1 MGISRTLIVGG
12 FALFGALGLAC
23 GGSGDGD
30 GGSETPTAAATTAGP
45 AAVGTP
51 LSLDAPLMVNGLPAC
66 LPPGTTVKGSPFTA
80 NADPIKGGGG
90 AAGISLVPAAGDIY
104 AGDINLVM
112 GITDISGQ
120 PIGDAQVRL
129 TLYDLSGNVQT
140 AYCQLEPVASAPGTE
155 EEFVHLHEGG
165 VQHTH
170 GGEDADRAAY
180 YSHVTFPKSGP
191 YGVAA
196 EAILKDG
203 TRRMA
208 TVLVQ
213 VAAKPAVPAVGEP
226 ALRSDNLTRA
236 DVADIREIDSGDPP
250 NDMHDLKIKDVLAAG
265 RPLVIVFSTP
275 AYCTS
280 AFCGPVNQEV
290 EVLHDEYKGQV
301 DFVHVEIWRDRT
313 TSTLNPTAREWLIRA
328 DGGLTEPFV
337 YVIDK
342 NGVIFDRWE
351 GPVAKNIMEESV
363 KAVAAGATYKP

>member
-1 MGISRTLIVGG
+1 MVAG
-12 FALFGALGLAC
+12 FASLGLLGMGC
-23 GGSGDGD
+23 GGGDSD
-30 GGSETPTAAATTAGP
+30 AASTPATGGTTTGVASSAGAP
-45 AAVGTP
+45 V
-51 LSLDAPLMVNGLPAC
+51 SLDAPLLVNGLPAC
-66 LPPGTTVKGSPFTA
+66 LPPGSTVKGSPFAA

-90 AAGISLVPAAGDIY
+90 AAGISLVPAGGDIHK
-104 AGDINLVM
+104 GDLNLVL

-120 PIGDAQVRL
+120 PIGDAKVRL
-129 TLYDLSGNVQT
+129 TLYDISGNAQT
-140 AYCQLEPVASAPGTE
+140 PYCQVEAVASAPGTG
-155 EEFVHLHEGG
+155 EEFVHTHVDGAL
-165 VQHTH
+165 HTH

-180 YSHVTFPKSGP
+180 YSHVSFPKAGP

-208 TVLVQ
+208 TLLVQ
-213 VAAKPAVPAVGEP
+213 VAEEPAVPTIGEP
-226 ALRSDNLTRA
+226 ALRSDNLTKA
-236 DVADIREIDSGDPP
+236 DVSDIREIDSGDPP
-250 NDMHDLKIKDVLAAG
+250 NDMHDLKIKDVIAAG

-290 EVLHDEYKGQV
+290 EVLHDRYKDQV
-301 DFVHVEIWRDRT
+301 DFIHIEIWRDRS
-313 TSTLNPTAREWLIRA
+313 TSTLNPTAREWLIRE

-351 GPVAKNIMEESV
+351 GPVARNIIEESV
-363 KAVAAGATYKP
+363 KAVAAGETYQP